1 MEFRFNLCGEG
12 DLWVFPEGE
21 VEYISSTINR
31 KPTITQSHAEL
42 IIHDDRVVKKI
53 RPQRLKDHLRKFFRS
68 QAKREALS
76 SRHLTKL
83 GISAPEIYGYG
94 VNLSPIGTYESILL
108 MEYIPNLGTLQ
119 EILQSDLDSSVRR
132 NLLEQLKEQLQCM
145 IDAGVYH
152 KDAHLGNI
160 LVTYDYRLV
169 WIDNDLSPIK
179 GAREHHR
186 LLKKFK
192 NSSLLHEHE
201 KLFFSDHKNIIK

>member
-1 MEFRFNLCGEG
+1 MEFRFNICDKG

-21 VEYISSTINR
+21 AEYISSLINK

-42 IIHDDRVVKKI
+42 IIHGDQVVKKI

-76 SRHLTKL
+76 SGYLTKL

-94 VNLSPIGTYESILL
+94 INISPIGTYESILL
-108 MEYIPNLGTLQ
+108 MEYIPNLGTLR
-119 EILQSDLDSSVRR
+119 EILQSDLNSNVRSE
-132 NLLEQLKEQLQCM
+132 LLEQLKENLRCM

-160 LVTYDYRLV
+160 LVTYDYHLV
-169 WIDNDLSPIK
+169 WIDNDFSPIK
-179 GAREHHR
+179 GPRELHK
-186 LLKKFK
+186 LLKRFN
-192 NSSLLHEHE
+192 NSPLLSEDE
-201 KLFFSDHKNIIK
+201 KSHFFPNHLPG